1 MPKTVIFDVD
11 GVLLHLSPAE
21 EDGFFEHFRETY
33 GLTGLSRDWN
43 AYKIRNDLH
52 IVQEIIETHLGRPAT
67 AQEVEAWRRR
77 YLEIIQDWL
86 GRGVFAVEPVPGAA
100 ELLRDL
106 GGSGTLIG
114 IATANII
121 DAARMRLEAAD
132 VWPLIRHWAGAESGG
147 PKKQILGRLISD
159 LGLSRRDVIYI
170 GDNLNDFEAGREHA
184 GHFIGFS
191 CSARQR
197 QFLKDRGVALLAGDH
212 RETRLLLERLLSVRL
227 GTASIIDTRSESHF
241 TG

>member
-21 EDGFFEHFRETY
+21 EDGFFEPFRETY

-52 IVQEIIETHLGRPAT
+52 IVKEIIETHFGRAAT

-77 YLEIIQDWL
+77 YLEIIQDWI
-86 GRGVFAVEPVPGAA
+86 GRGVFAVQPVAGAVD
-100 ELLRDL
+100 LLRDL
-106 GGSGTLIG
+106 GRCGTLIG

-121 DAARMRLEAAD
+121 DAARMRLEAAS
-132 VWPLIRHWAGAESGG
+132 VWPHIRHWAGAESGG

-191 CSARQR
+191 SSARQR
-197 QFLKDRGVALLAGDH
+197 QFLKERGVALLAGDH
-212 RETRLLLERLLSVRL
+212 RETRLLLERLLSVPL
-227 GTASIIDTRSESHF
+227 GTASVMDARS
-241 TG
+241 

>member
-1 MPKTVIFDVD
+1 MPKAVIFDVD

-21 EDGFFEHFRETY
+21 EDGFFEPFREVY

-43 AYKIRNDLH
+43 AYNIRNDLH
-52 IVQEIIETHLGRPAT
+52 IVREIIESRFGRSAT

-77 YLEIIQDWL
+77 YLEIIHDWIE
-86 GRGVFAVEPVPGAA
+86 RGVFAVEPVAGAVD
-100 ELLRDL
+100 LLRDL
-106 GGSGTLIG
+106 GRCGTPTG

-121 DAARMRLEAAD
+121 DAARMRLEAAGA
-132 VWPLIRHWAGAESGG
+132 WPHIRHWAGAESGG

-170 GDNLNDFEAGREHA
+170 GDNLNDLEAGREHA

-191 CSARQR
+191 SSPRQR
-197 QFLKDRGVALLAGDH
+197 QYLKECGAVLLAGDH
-212 RETRLLLERLLSVRL
+212 RETRLILERLLSVPL
-227 GTASIIDTRSESHF
+227 GRETA
-241 TG
+241 